1 MAELRKQILTSM
13 NQLTLEWQESGQVK
27 THTIQESQ
35 TNNHPVTF
43 RIGRDPAQCDLVL
56 ADERISRLH
65 IEIFFLPDWQRFY
78 LRNLKPQNPPC
89 IDGGYLIQGEVA
101 LHRDTVIS
109 LGQTELKVVDITI
122 TNEVNLP
129 IIPPTVIATETVEKF
144 AMTSSGQ
151 FTEPLKSL
159 TSNPANS
166 LQCSNCEAIWPQ
178 NMRNSS
184 CPRCG
189 YFLVDAKSVVVPESE

>member
-1 MAELRKQILTSM
+1 MIEKEKSSNNM
-13 NQLTLEWQESGQVK
+13 NQLTLQWQEWGQVK
-27 THTIQESQ
+27 TYTIQALLI
-35 TNNHPVTF
+35 TNHPETF

-101 LHRDTVIS
+101 LNRDNVIT
-109 LGQTELKVVDITI
+109 LGQTELKIIDITI
-122 TNEVNLP
+122 TNGVNLP
-129 IIPPTVIATETVEKF
+129 VIPPTVIATETVEKV
-144 AMTSSGQ
+144 ARTSSGQ
-151 FTEPLKSL
+151 LTEPLKSL
-159 TSNPANS
+159 TSQPATS